1 VDPVDP
7 VDPVVQW
14 DPVAR
19 WVLRWDLRAWAVAED
34 DLHHLHQWAVLMMMT
49 TMATT
54 TSIPWEVVEAQLSIQ
69 TILI

>member
-1 VDPVDP
+1 
-7 VDPVVQW
+7 
-14 DPVAR
+14 
-19 WVLRWDLRAWAVAED
+19 VAED